1 MTSINKLELTK
12 ALAKSELFTV
22 KKGFLGMGTKMTYV
36 PTGSNV
42 KAEVLEYSLTDAEQ
56 LERIMRM
63 DKAQMVKSLQSANLQ
78 AAHMGNARLEVLKS
92 EDGACVVMQLF
103 RFADFSFRAASEVII
118 LEGEDA
124 EAVSKIY

>member
-92 EDGACVVMQLF
+92 EDGVCVVMQLF
-103 RFADFSFRAASEVII
+103 RFVDFSFRAASEVII